1 MPSLQ
6 LPSGMSVNVNE
17 RTAQR
22 YKLALRIHLQKCHIN
37 SHPHPTITFL
47 PEMLAT
53 REKCGLHYHDETTLL
68 QMMHF

>member
-22 YKLALRIHLQKCHIN
+22 YKLALGFTYKSVTN
-37 SHPHPTITFL
+37 SHPHPTIKFL